1 MEPSKFERAK
11 MGAMMGGAV
20 GLCIGLVFGG
30 VSILRYNPA
39 LSYLQNLFPTHHVQY
54 SIDHPLTFATL
65 LHCDDIS
72 NGPGSRGYVETLT
85 RTMVSSTA
93 TFAFFM
99 AIGSVIRSEE
109 ALAIDY
115 ASLDQN
121 REKKNIWGQS
131 MRFKTPPVVIL
142 QQQQQ
147 HQQQQK

>member
-11 MGAMMGGAV
+11 VGAMMGGAV

-30 VSILRYNPA
+30 ISLLR
-39 LSYLQNLFPTHHVQY
+39 
-54 SIDHPLTFATL
+54 
-65 LHCDDIS
+65 
-72 NGPGSRGYVETLT
+72 NGPGSRGYVNSLAQ
-85 RTMVSSTA
+85 TMVSTTA

-109 ALAIDY
+109 AMAIDY

-121 REKKNIWGQS
+121 RDKKNAWGGA

-142 QQQQQ
+142 QRYQKEQQQQ
-147 HQQQQK
+147 

>member
-30 VSILRYNPA
+30 VSILR
-39 LSYLQNLFPTHHVQY
+39 
-54 SIDHPLTFATL
+54 
-65 LHCDDIS
+65 

-121 REKKNIWGQS
+121 REKKNIWGQP

-147 HQQQQK
+147 QK

>member
-11 MGAMMGGAV
+11 VGAMMGGAV

-30 VSILRYNPA
+30 FSLMR
-39 LSYLQNLFPTHHVQY
+39 
-54 SIDHPLTFATL
+54 
-65 LHCDDIS
+65 
-72 NGPGSRGYVETLT
+72 NGPGSRGYVNTLAQ
-85 RTMVSSTA
+85 TMMSSTA

-99 AIGSVIRSEE
+99 AIGSVIRSDE

-121 REKKNIWGQS
+121 KDRKTLWGGA

-142 QQQQQ
+142 QQHKEHNQQ
-147 HQQQQK
+147 

>member
-11 MGAMMGGAV
+11 VGAMMGGAV

-30 VSILRYNPA
+30 FSVLR
-39 LSYLQNLFPTHHVQY
+39 
-54 SIDHPLTFATL
+54 
-65 LHCDDIS
+65 
-72 NGPGSRGYVETLT
+72 NGPGSRGYVNTLAQ
-85 RTMVSSTA
+85 TMVSTTA

-121 REKKNIWGQS
+121 QGKKNVWGGS

-142 QQQQQ
+142 QRQQQQ
-147 HQQQQK
+147 QQQQQQ

>member
-11 MGAMMGGAV
+11 VGAMMGGTV
-20 GLCIGLVFGG
+20 GLCIGLVIGG
-30 VSILRYNPA
+30 FSIIR
-39 LSYLQNLFPTHHVQY
+39 
-54 SIDHPLTFATL
+54 
-65 LHCDDIS
+65 
-72 NGPGSRGYVETLT
+72 NGPGSRGYVNTLAQ
-85 RTMVSSTA
+85 TMLSSTA

-99 AIGSVIRSEE
+99 AVGSVIRSEE

-121 REKKNIWGQS
+121 RDKKSIWGGD

-147 HQQQQK
+147 QHHQQRRE